1 VAQETRYAALTVDQL
16 GTELERRGLPKVGK
30 KDELITRLLDDDT
43 AQGGAAPEDEA
54 AGQPAAE
61 AEVAATDA
69 TDATDQADAASSE
82 TDAGDGPADEP
93 KPRRRRGAAETTT
106 ARVDEGSQASPAPRD
121 EQGLIAVRAHA
132 RYVRTAP
139 RKARLVMDHIRGRHV
154 GDARS
159 ILSHT
164 PRAAA
169 TDIAKLL
176 ESAIANAENNFELDP
191 DDLTIH
197 RAYVDEG
204 PTIKRFRPRAQGRAT
219 PIHKRTS
226 HMTITLT
233 TKDEG

>member
-1 VAQETRYAALTVDQL
+1 MAQETRYAALTVDQL

>member
-1 VAQETRYAALTVDQL
+1 MTVDEL
-16 GTELERRGLPKVGK
+16 SAELETRGLPKGGK
-30 KDELITRLLDDDT
+30 KDELITRLLDDDA

-54 AGQPAAE
+54 AEQPAAE
-61 AEVAATDA
+61 AKAAATDE
-69 TDATDQADAASSE
+69 ADAAPSE
-82 TDAGDGPADEP
+82 PAADDAPADEP

-106 ARVDEGSQASPAPRD
+106 ARRDKRAQAGSAPRD

-139 RKARLVMDHIRGRHV
+139 RKARLVMDHIRGKHV

-191 DDLTIH
+191 DELTIH

>member
-1 VAQETRYAALTVDQL
+1 MAEETGYAALTVDQL
-16 GTELERRGLPKVGK
+16 GTELERRGLPKTGK
-30 KDELITRLLDDDT
+30 KEDLITRLVDDDASQAGT
-43 AQGGAAPEDEA
+43 EPKAAKAEA
-54 AGQPAAE
+54 VD
-61 AEVAATDA
+61 AEVAEEVAAAAEETEDDA
-69 TDATDQADAASSE
+69 QA
-82 TDAGDGPADEP
+82 AGDEKPADEEKP
-93 KPRRRRGAAETTT
+93 AQPRRRRGAAETTT
-106 ARVDEGSQASPAPRD
+106 RRDETSTASPAPRD
-121 EQGLIAVRAHA
+121 EKGVIAVRAHA
-132 RYVRTAP
+132 RFVRTAP
-139 RKARLVMDHIRGRHV
+139 RKARLVMDHIRGKRV

-191 DDLTIH
+191 DHLTIH

-204 PTIKRFRPRAQGRAT
+204 PTIKRFRPRAQGRAS

-233 TKDEG
+233 TRDEG

>member
-1 VAQETRYAALTVDQL
+1 MAQETGYAALTVDQL

>member
-1 VAQETRYAALTVDQL
+1 MAQETGYAALTVDQL
-16 GTELERRGLPKVGK
+16 ETELERRGLPKTGK
-30 KDELITRLLDDDT
+30 KDDLIARLLDDDA
-43 AQGGAAPEDEA
+43 AQAGTEPRAAKAEA
-54 AGQPAAE
+54 VAADVAAE
-61 AEVAATDA
+61 VDAEP
-69 TDATDQADAASSE
+69 E
-82 TDAGDGPADEP
+82 PADEDEPERP
-93 KPRRRRGAAETTT
+93 KRRRRGAAETTT
-106 ARVDEGSQASPAPRD
+106 AKVDDGSQASPAPRD
-121 EQGLIAVRAHA
+121 EQGLIVVRAQA

-164 PRAAA
+164 PRAVA

-191 DDLTIH
+191 EDLTIH
-197 RAYVDEG
+197 RAYVDQG

-233 TKDEG
+233 TRDEG

>member
-1 VAQETRYAALTVDQL
+1 MAKATAYPQMTVDEL
-16 GTELERRGLPKVGK
+16 SAELETRGLPKGGK
-30 KDELITRLLDDDT
+30 KDELITRLLDDDA

-54 AGQPAAE
+54 AEQPAAE
-61 AEVAATDA
+61 AEAAATDE
-69 TDATDQADAASSE
+69 ADAAPSE
-82 TDAGDGPADEP
+82 PAADDAPADEP

-106 ARVDEGSQASPAPRD
+106 ARRDKRAQAGSAPRD

-139 RKARLVMDHIRGRHV
+139 RKARLVMDHIRGKHV

-191 DDLTIH
+191 DELTIH

-233 TKDEG
+233 TRDEG